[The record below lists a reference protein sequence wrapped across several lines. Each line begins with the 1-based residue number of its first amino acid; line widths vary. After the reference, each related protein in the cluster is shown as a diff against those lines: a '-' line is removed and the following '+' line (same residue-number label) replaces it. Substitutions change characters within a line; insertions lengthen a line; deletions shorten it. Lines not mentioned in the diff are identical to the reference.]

1 MARKDSHG
9 VVGRLAGDH
18 EVSSVVSTLHK
29 QSSMSNAPQGAVAH
43 VASSVAVRIVAG
55 THVVG
60 TALWA

>member
-1 MARKDSHG
+1 
-9 VVGRLAGDH
+9 
-18 EVSSVVSTLHK
+18 VVSTLHK

-60 TALWA
+60 TWACKEPGPKNLWLGQL